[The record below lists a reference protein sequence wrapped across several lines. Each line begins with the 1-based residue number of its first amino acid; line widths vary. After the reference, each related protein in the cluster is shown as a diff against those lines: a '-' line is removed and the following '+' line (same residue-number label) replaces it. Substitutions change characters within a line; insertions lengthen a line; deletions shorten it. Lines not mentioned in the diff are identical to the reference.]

1 MWRATLRN
9 KKSVEE
15 REKKLKKSV
24 EKKNKKEPFE
34 FTKTDILAMI
44 IAAFQILLPILFV
57 GIGLFALVTFL
68 FTRFFL
74 R

>member
-15 REKKLKKSV
+15 REKRLKKSI
-24 EKKNKKEPFE
+24 EKKNKEDPLK
-34 FTKTDILAMI
+34 FTNKDILAMI
-44 IAAFQILLPILFV
+44 IAAFQILLPILLV

>member
-15 REKKLKKSV
+15 REKRLKKSI
-24 EKKNKKEPFE
+24 EKKNKEDPLK
-34 FTKTDILAMI
+34 FTNKDILAMI